1 MTRARRWTSIL
12 VTTALV
18 ATGTMQTAQATVI
31 GTEAVLPA
39 TAGESS
45 EGRARLASALG
56 RAEVVQ
62 ILKER
67 GVDPDAARTRVAAL
81 SDAEAAR
88 LADQIDQAP
97 AGGINALA
105 AVALVFVVLV
115 ITDILGFTRI
125 FSFTSPIK

>member
-1 MTRARRWTSIL
+1 MTRARRWTSMV
-12 VTTALV
+12 VTTALI
-18 ATGTMQTAQATVI
+18 ATSTMQTAQATVI
-31 GTEAVLPA
+31 GTEAVVPA
-39 TAGESS
+39 KAGEAN
-45 EGRARLASALG
+45 EGRARLATALS
-56 RAEVVQ
+56 RADVVQ
-62 ILKER
+62 ILKDR
-67 GVDPDAARTRVAAL
+67 GVDAEAARMRVAAL

-105 AVALVFVVLV
+105 AVAVVFVVLV